1 MSSYILSVCG
11 AVIISALV
19 SIIMPEGKTGKFI
32 NGIVKIACVLIMVS
46 PIISWVYK
54 LKGEKSQSVNNI
66 KVDIGDDFLNYF
78 NNVKAEELEKDIKKI
93 IENQYDI
100 EVFVEIDWQIS
111 NYAFTLK
118 KVLINIKN
126 FGIYKKDEHIIII
139 EQIQTIVSDKLKIDK
154 DVVVINE

>member
-32 NGIVKIACVLIMVS
+32 NGIVKITCVLIMVS

-66 KVDIGDDFLNYF
+66 KVDIDDDFLNYF
-78 NNVKAEELEKDIKKI
+78 NNVKAEELEKEIKKI

>member
-66 KVDIGDDFLNYF
+66 KVDIDDDFLNYF